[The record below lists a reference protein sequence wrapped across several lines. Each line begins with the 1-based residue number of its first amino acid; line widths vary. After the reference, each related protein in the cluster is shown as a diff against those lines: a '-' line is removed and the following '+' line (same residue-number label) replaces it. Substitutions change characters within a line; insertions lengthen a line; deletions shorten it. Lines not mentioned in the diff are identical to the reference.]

1 MNQGYFFYRY
11 LPSSE
16 WMRAGS
22 NWPPLDG
29 AAAEGA
35 GALPVWSVL
44 FPVSSSSSSRD
55 AMAAASTREVS
66 APEIIHR

>member
-1 MNQGYFFYRY
+1 M
-11 LPSSE
+11 S
-16 WMRAGS
+16 AGS

-35 GALPVWSVL
+35 GALPVWSTGKNL
-44 FPVSSSSSSRD
+44 FPVSSTSSSRD